1 MREREDEKET
11 VGESEGAEVD
21 ERAWGWDS
29 ERENE
34 KEEGGESEEGERECV
49 REMSS
54 AVSLRDDF
62 IDICPLI
69 YFRMKDA
76 NVTSDQLEDRRSQH
90 VTFDLISSVDGPLSS
105 QIRFGCVS

>member
-1 MREREDEKET
+1 MRQSEKET
-11 VGESEGAEVD
+11 VGEGEGAEVD
-21 ERAWGWDS
+21 ERA
-29 ERENE
+29 NE
-34 KEEGGESEEGERECV
+34 KEEGGERECV

>member
-1 MREREDEKET
+1 MRKRLWVRVRVQRWVREREDET
-11 VGESEGAEVD
+11 VRKRLWVRVRVQRWMR
-21 ERAWGWDS
+21 ERMRKRRG
-29 ERENE
+29 
-34 KEEGGESEEGERECV
+34 V